1 MKTNQSVAT
10 FNKLTEFKIGEF
22 NAMKYSLCT
31 ISFRH
36 QLISFTDIVQ
46 FAYEN
51 GFEGIELWGLM
62 HKICIYKNAKRQNEI
77 DFSKG

>member
-1 MKTNQSVAT
+1 
-10 FNKLTEFKIGEF
+10 
-22 NAMKYSLCT
+22 MKYSLCT

-62 HKICIYKNAKRQNEI
+62 HKICICRSMKRQNEN
-77 DFSKG
+77 

>member
-1 MKTNQSVAT
+1 
-10 FNKLTEFKIGEF
+10 
-22 NAMKYSLCT
+22 MKYSLCT

-51 GFEGIELWGLM
+51 GFEGIELGDACTKFV
-62 HKICIYKNAKRQNEI
+62 HART
-77 DFSKG
+77 

>member
-1 MKTNQSVAT
+1 
-10 FNKLTEFKIGEF
+10 
-22 NAMKYSLCT
+22 MKYSLCT

-62 HKICIYKNAKRQNEI
+62 HKICICKSVKRQNENWL
-77 DFSKG
+77 FKG